1 MPLLAN
7 IDKVNTEITSWR
19 RHLHTIPELQ
29 YDVFETAAFIA
40 EKLKSF
46 GCDEVVTG
54 IGRTGLVGIIRGS
67 KGNGPTIG
75 LRADMDAL
83 PILEAT
89 NLPHASK
96 TPGKMHACG
105 HDGHSAMLLG
115 AAQHLANTRNFAGN
129 VAVIFQPAEEGGAGA
144 KAMIDDGMM
153 DRFNISQVFGMHNL
167 PGLEVGKFSI
177 CDGPILAAADKFDI
191 VVTGKGGH
199 AAMPETG
206 IDPILVASQL
216 VGALQSIVSR
226 NANPLESL
234 VISVTKFHAGDA
246 YNIIPQTAALAGTVR
261 TLQRELRDIAEIKIK
276 QVCAGIAATF
286 GAEIKVTYNRY
297 YPVTFNHTIETNLAQ
312 RVAQDVAGNTPVE
325 GKMKPVMGAE
335 DFSFMLE
342 ARPGAFIFVG
352 NGNSANLHHPEYDF
366 NDDVI
371 GYGVSYWVK
380 LVETALA

>member
-7 IDKVNTEITSWR
+7 IDNLHTEITSWR

-40 EKLKSF
+40 GKLKSF

-54 IGRTGLVGIIRGS
+54 IGRTGVVGIIRGS

-89 NLPHASK
+89 NLPYASK

-115 AAQHLANTRNFAGN
+115 ASQHLANTRNFAGN

-206 IDPILVASQL
+206 IDPILVGSQL

-246 YNIIPQTAALAGTVR
+246 YNVIPQTAALAGTVR

-286 GAEIKVTYNRY
+286 GAEIKVSYNRY

-371 GYGVSYWVK
+371 GYGVSYWVR